1 MDTGWAPRKPESF
14 KTSSERLCSYT
25 IGRYLPPMHVTLLT
39 AQSLDGFITR
49 HDTPGSG
56 FASPEDQK
64 HFHAALEGFDCS
76 VMGSVTYRGAREL
89 ICTKPM
95 AKRLRVVLT
104 RTPAEH
110 AAEAQPGSLEFTKD
124 APGKVLASLGRRGFT
139 RCVLL
144 GGAQVHGL
152 FLSAGLVDEIWLT
165 IEPVLFGG
173 GTPLLAARVNVR
185 LELLASEKLNAAG
198 TLLLRYRVV
207 R

>member
-1 MDTGWAPRKPESF
+1 
-14 KTSSERLCSYT
+14 
-25 IGRYLPPMHVTLLT
+25 MHVTLLT

-49 HDTPGSG
+49 HDEPGSG
-56 FASPEDQK
+56 FASPEDQT
-64 HFHAALEGFDCS
+64 HFHAALADFDCC
-76 VMGSVTYRGAREL
+76 VMGSVTYRGARDL
-89 ICTKPM
+89 ICASPAT
-95 AKRLRVVLT
+95 KRLRVVLT
-104 RTPAEH
+104 RTPADR
-110 AAEAQPGSLEFTKD
+110 AAEARPDSLEFSSDPPKKILTGLS
-124 APGKVLASLGRRGFT
+124 ARGYA

-152 FLSAGLVDEIWLT
+152 FLAAGLVDEAWLT

-173 GTPLLAARVNVR
+173 GTPLLAARVDVR

>member
-1 MDTGWAPRKPESF
+1 
-14 KTSSERLCSYT
+14 
-25 IGRYLPPMHVTLLT
+25 MHVTLLT

-49 HDTPGSG
+49 HNTPGSS

-64 HFHAALEGFDCS
+64 HFHAALAGFDCS
-76 VMGSVTYRGAREL
+76 VMGSVTYRGARDL
-89 ICTKPM
+89 ICAQPM

-104 RTPAEH
+104 RAPADY
-110 AAEAQPGSLEFTKD
+110 AAQAQPGSLEFTND
-124 APGKVLASLGRRGFT
+124 APEKLLTGLRARGFT

-144 GGAQVHGL
+144 GGAQAHGL
-152 FLSAGLVDEIWLT
+152 FFAAGLVDEIWLT

-173 GTPLLAARVNVR
+173 GTPLLAVPVDVR
-185 LELLASEKLNAAG
+185 LELLASEKLNTTG

>member
-1 MDTGWAPRKPESF
+1 
-14 KTSSERLCSYT
+14 
-25 IGRYLPPMHVTLLT
+25 MHVTLLT
-39 AQSLDGFITR
+39 AQSLDGFITH
-49 HDTPGSG
+49 HDSPGSG

-64 HFHAALEGFDCS
+64 HFHAALAGFDCS
-76 VMGSVTYRGAREL
+76 VMGSVTYRGARDL
-89 ICTKPM
+89 ICTQPM

-104 RTPAEH
+104 RTPADY
-110 AAEAQPGSLEFTKD
+110 AAQAQPGSLEFTSD
-124 APGKVLASLGRRGFT
+124 APGKLLAGLRNRGFK

-152 FLSAGLVDEIWLT
+152 FFAAGLVDEIWLT
-165 IEPVLFGG
+165 VEPKLFGG
-173 GTPLLAARVNVR
+173 GTPLLAARVDVR

>member
-1 MDTGWAPRKPESF
+1 
-14 KTSSERLCSYT
+14 
-25 IGRYLPPMHVTLLT
+25 MHVTLLT

-49 HDTPGSG
+49 HDTPGSD

-64 HFHAALEGFDCS
+64 HFHAALAGFDCS
-76 VMGSVTYRGAREL
+76 VMGSVTYRGARDL
-89 ICTKPM
+89 IRTQPM

-104 RTPAEH
+104 RTPADY
-110 AAEAQPGSLEFTKD
+110 AAQEQPGSLEFTND
-124 APGKVLASLGRRGFT
+124 APEKILAGLRTRGFA

-152 FLSAGLVDEIWLT
+152 FFSAGLVDEIWLT
-165 IEPVLFGG
+165 VEPMLFGG
-173 GTPLLAARVNVR
+173 GTPLLAARVDVR

>member
-1 MDTGWAPRKPESF
+1 
-14 KTSSERLCSYT
+14 
-25 IGRYLPPMHVTLLT
+25 MHVTLLT

-64 HFHAALEGFDCS
+64 HFHAALASFDCS
-76 VMGSVTYRGAREL
+76 VMGSATYRGSRDL
-89 ICTKPM
+89 ICTQPM

-104 RTPAEH
+104 RTPADY
-110 AAEAQPGSLEFTKD
+110 AAQAQPGSLEFTND
-124 APGKVLASLGRRGFT
+124 APGKLLAGLHSRGFK
-139 RCVLL
+139 RCGLL

-152 FLSAGLVDEIWLT
+152 FLAAGLVDELWLT
-165 IEPVLFGG
+165 VEPMLFGG
-173 GTPLLAARVNVR
+173 GTPLLAARVDVR